1 MNSDSVGR
9 GMWRACAVLFLWV
22 IGSVVAS
29 EPLRLAA
36 NVWPPFTDTRLLNKG
51 LASDLVNTALARAG
65 YATVQ
70 SEVPWA
76 RALRGLKLGHFD
88 AVVGAWYS
96 TERAAFGHFSQPY
109 LINRIRFVQRRGG
122 SVHFTQLADL
132 YSYRIAV
139 SRGYAYPPAFDG
151 DAQLQKVEVADFS
164 AAARMVHAQR
174 LDLTLEDEYV
184 ARYLFNR
191 ELTNIQ
197 DDLEF
202 LPQPLSES
210 SLYLLVSRQHPQH
223 RQIVEA
229 FDQAIEAMRADGS
242 YAQIFQRHGL

>member
-1 MNSDSVGR
+1 
-9 GMWRACAVLFLWV
+9 MWRACAVLLFWA
-22 IGSVVAS
+22 IGGGVVS

-36 NVWPPFTDTRLLNKG
+36 NAWPPFTDARLLNKG

-76 RALRGLKLGHFD
+76 RALLGLQHGRFD

-96 TERAAFGHFSQPY
+96 AERTAFGYYSQPY
-109 LINRIRFVQRRGG
+109 LINRIRFVQRRGSG
-122 SVHFTQLADL
+122 VRFTQLADL
-132 YSYRIAV
+132 YGYRIAV
-139 SRGYAYPPAFDG
+139 SRGYAYSPAFDNDG
-151 DAQLQKVEVADFS
+151 QLHKTEVTDFS

-184 ARYLFNR
+184 ARYLFSR
-191 ELTNIQ
+191 ELADIQ
-197 DDLEF
+197 ADLEF

-210 SLYLLVSRQHPQH
+210 NLYLLVSRRHPQH